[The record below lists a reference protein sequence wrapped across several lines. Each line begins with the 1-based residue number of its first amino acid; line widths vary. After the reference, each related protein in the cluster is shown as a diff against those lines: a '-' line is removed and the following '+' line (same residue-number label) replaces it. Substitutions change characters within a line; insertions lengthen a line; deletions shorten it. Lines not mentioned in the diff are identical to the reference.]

1 MTDVNVNFPPTVSP
15 NRVVTAGDVESMVT
29 QVKADVEGQVSVV
42 SAQLADKVNLTNKKI
57 NVLNERTGDISAV
70 DIANFSGQGLP
81 RTEAPIG
88 FVFHHYT
95 DGEMM
100 RLDNVGDSPVLTLK
114 NARNDSRRNDK
125 PVGYV
130 GNGNF
135 LECRKQHDTGTY
147 NLFTVGNDGDLR
159 WFDNGGS
166 SKVKLYNLKTP
177 IANEYAFELVPYNAN
192 TKLLNLMSANNV
204 SALLISID
212 GSNYVQVTTT
222 SNNAGIKYTP
232 TGNFWVKPTNGSVL
246 LEADTFVRKNSVNY
260 KVQTARSGTTANRP
274 TDYIVGESYFDTT
287 LGKPIWCKTV
297 APVVWVDAMGATV

>member
-1 MTDVNVNFPPTVSP
+1 MASIDKV
-15 NRVVTAGDVESMVT
+15 ALGLAKKVES
-29 QVKADVEGQVSVV
+29 QVEAHT
-42 SAQLADKVNLTNKKI
+42 AQLADKLNLTNQKVF
-57 NVLNERTGDISAV
+57 VLNQRTGDISAI
-70 DIANFSGQGLP
+70 DIANFAGQGLP

-100 RLDNVGDSPVLTLK
+100 RLDNVGDSPILTLK
-114 NARNDSRRNDK
+114 NARNDLRRNDK

-135 LECRKQHDTGTY
+135 LECRKQHDNGTY
-147 NLFTVGNDGDLR
+147 NLFTVGYDGDLR
-159 WFDNGGS
+159 WSDGGGS

-177 IANEYAFELVPYNAN
+177 VANEYAFELVPYYAN

-212 GSNYVQVTTT
+212 GSNYVQITTT
-222 SNNAGIKYTP
+222 SNNAGLKYTP
-232 TGNFWVKPTNGSVL
+232 TGNFWVKPTNGSIL
-246 LEADTFVRKNSVNY
+246 LEGDTFVRKNSVNY
-260 KVQTARSGTTANRP
+260 KVQPVRSGTTANRP

-287 LGKPIWCKTV
+287 IGKPIWCKSTV
-297 APVVWVDAMGATV
+297 PIVWVDGMGTTV